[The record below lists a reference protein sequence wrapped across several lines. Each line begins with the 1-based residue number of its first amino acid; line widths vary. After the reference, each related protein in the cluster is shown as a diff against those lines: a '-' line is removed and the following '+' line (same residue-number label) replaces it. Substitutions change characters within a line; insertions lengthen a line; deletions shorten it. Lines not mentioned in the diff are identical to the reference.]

1 MVLFVYFWQA
11 YKNQKMI
18 YIVGTIVTFFLAFL
32 LIGKKNKNISD
43 KILVVWF
50 LIIGLH
56 LSLFYLNYSRIVFS
70 YPDFL
75 GIAIIFPLIHG
86 PLLYLYTGTITNQIT
101 FSKIQLLHFIPI
113 VLVVLLFEDF
123 FVLDGDAKLAVYRN
137 SGLGFQERFQFNY
150 IVIKI
155 SGVVYILWSQFLL
168 YKHKK
173 NIVTKFSNIERIN
186 LYWLQYLILGV
197 GFVWTFVLFNGAV
210 KYLYIV
216 VAIFVIFMGYFGV
229 NQVGI
234 FNSENVYDKGIGQ
247 DFYENKTLLPEENI
261 KYRKS
266 GLDQEKAQE
275 IYNLL
280 SKKMEEEEL
289 YLNPD
294 LNLVELAQIFDVH
307 PNHLSQVINSFED
320 KNFYEYVNQKRIE
333 RFLSLIKN
341 AENKK
346 FTLLSIAYDCGFNSK
361 SAFNRQFKK
370 VMHQTP
376 TEYINSL

>member
-1 MVLFVYFWQA
+1 
-11 YKNQKMI
+11 MI
-18 YIVGTIVTFFLAFL
+18 YIIGIIVTFFLAFL

-56 LSLFYLNYSRIVFS
+56 LSLFYLNYSRMVFN
-70 YPDFL
+70 YPDLL

-101 FSKIQLLHFIPI
+101 FSKIQTLHFIPI

-123 FVLDGDAKLAVYRN
+123 FILDGDAKLAVYRN
-137 SGLGFQERFQFNY
+137 NGLGFQERFQLNY
-150 IVIKI
+150 ILMKI
-155 SGVVYILWSQFLL
+155 SGVLYIGWSQLLL

-173 NIVTKFSNIERIN
+173 NIVTKFSNIDKIN
-186 LYWLQYLILGV
+186 LYWLQYLITGV
-197 GFVWTFVLFNGAV
+197 ALVWTFILFDWAV
-210 KYLYIV
+210 QYLYIV

-234 FNSENVYDKGIGQ
+234 FNSQNSYDPSIDQGFIINEPQLIG
-247 DFYENKTLLPEENI
+247 ENI
-261 KYRKS
+261 KYKKS

-275 IYNLL
+275 IYDLL
-280 SKKMEEEEL
+280 CKKMEEEEL

-294 LNLVELAQIFDVH
+294 LSLVELAQIFDIH

-320 KNFYEYVNQKRIE
+320 KNFYEYINQKRIE
-333 RFLSLIKN
+333 RFLLLVKKS
-341 AENKK
+341 ENRKY
-346 FTLLSIAYDCGFNSK
+346 TLLSIAYDCGFNSK
-361 SAFNRQFKK
+361 STFSRQFKK
-370 VMHQTP
+370 VMGLTP